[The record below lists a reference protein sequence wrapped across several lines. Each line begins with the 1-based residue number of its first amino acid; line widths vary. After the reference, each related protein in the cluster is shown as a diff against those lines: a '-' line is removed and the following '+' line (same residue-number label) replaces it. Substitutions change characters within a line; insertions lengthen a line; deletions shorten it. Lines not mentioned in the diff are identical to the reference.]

1 MGDPVS
7 FVVQL
12 LDESLIPISDVP
24 KHSPIRVHLSTCH
37 RWHTRGVRE
46 HKLET
51 VLIGG
56 RRYTSLQAL
65 ARFWAA
71 ISGAQNAALVARSSN
86 DSVSQSVLDAEREM
100 GTR

>member
-1 MGDPVS
+1 MSDPVES
-7 FVVQL
+7 VTRL
-12 LDESLIPISDVP
+12 LEESLIPVPDIP
-24 KHSPIRVHLSTCH
+24 KHSPVRVHKSTCH

-65 ARFWAA
+65 GRFWAA
-71 ISGAQNAALVARSSN
+71 ISGAQNAALVARSP
-86 DSVSQSVLDAEREM
+86 DDAVSQAVLDAEREM
-100 GTR
+100 ETR

>member
-1 MGDPVS
+1 MGDPVE
-7 FVVQL
+7 FVTRL
-12 LDESLIPISDVP
+12 LEESLIPISDIP
-24 KHSPIRVHLSTCH
+24 KHLPVRVHISTCH
-37 RWHTRGVRE
+37 RWYTRGVRE

-51 VLIGG
+51 ALIGG

-65 ARFWAA
+65 RRFWAA
-71 ISGAQNAALVARSSN
+71 ISGAQNTALVARSSN

>member
-1 MGDPVS
+1 MRDPVE
-7 FVVQL
+7 FVTRL
-12 LDESLIPISDVP
+12 LEESLIPIADTP
-24 KHSPIRVHLSTCH
+24 KHLPIRVHHSTCR
-37 RWHTRGVRE
+37 RWYTRGVRE

-65 ARFWAA
+65 GRFWAA
-71 ISGAQNAALVARSSN
+71 ISGAQNAALVARSPN
-86 DSVSQSVLDAEREM
+86 DSVSQAVIDAEREM